1 MRYQGKLVATA
12 NSEVKAARDQHYPG
26 LLSRLVRA
34 DPRDAAAVQCLLEA
48 VLAGPPA
55 PEAQ

>member
-1 MRYQGKLVATA
+1 MRYQGKLLATA
-12 NSEVKAARDQHYPG
+12 NSEVKAVRDQHYG
-26 LLSRLVRA
+26 ELLRRLVRA
-34 DPRDAAAVQCLLEA
+34 DLRDAAAVQCLLEA